1 MKVIGRTKQ
10 ADSRGEYWRELIR
23 QQAGS
28 GQSVHAFCSER
39 HLTEQSFYY
48 WRKRL
53 VNERSVTFAL
63 VAADGARA
71 NDEQPAP
78 LELDL
83 GSGQRLRIPR
93 GVDTATLRTVLS
105 VLREGA

>member
-1 MKVIGRTKQ
+1 MKAIGSTKQ

-39 HLTEQSFYY
+39 RLTEQSFYY

-53 VNERSVTFAL
+53 GTERSVTFAF
-63 VAADGARA
+63 AADGASA
-71 NDEQPAP
+71 NNEQPAP

-83 GSGQRLRIPR
+83 GSGQHLELLAL
-93 GVDTATLRTVLS
+93 D
-105 VLREGA
+105 